1 MNYERPNVRD
11 MAGYVWGEQPED
23 PDQCKLNTNENPYP
37 PSPEVAAALR
47 TFDAASLRTY
57 PQPTADKLRTELA
70 ERHGL
75 DIDNVLVT
83 NGGDEALR
91 LAVTTFAAPGAP
103 LGCAHPSYSL
113 YPVLA
118 HIQDAPVLQACYCD
132 DWTLPKGFAAQAN
145 AAGTRLTCL
154 VNPHAPSGR
163 LMDVD
168 QCAQLAAELDG
179 VLLLDEAYADFIDP
193 ALGYDSAPLLRDFD
207 NLLILRSFSKGYSL
221 AGLRLGYLL
230 GQPALIAPLLTK
242 TRDSYNVDAISQALG
257 LAALADPAYAADTW
271 TQVRKERQRLREELA
286 GLGLPSPASQANFLL
301 ASVPAGS
308 GPSAAELQAGLR
320 ARGILVRHFSAP
332 KLHDKLRITVGAP
345 QQNQRLLKALQGLLA
360 DSIAA
365 NPHPSRRQ
373 S

>member
-1 MNYERPNVRD
+1 MNYERPNIRN
-11 MAGYVWGEQPED
+11 MTGYAWGEQPED
-23 PDQCKLNTNENPYP
+23 PVQCKLNTNENPYP

-47 TFDAASLRTY
+47 SFDIARLRTY
-57 PQPTADKLRTELA
+57 PQPTADQLRIKLAKL
-70 ERHGL
+70 HGL
-75 DIDNVLVT
+75 NRDSVLVT

-91 LAVTTFAAPGAP
+91 LAITTFVAPGTP
-103 LGCAHPSYSL
+103 LGCAQPSYSL

-118 HIQDAPVLQACYCD
+118 HIQDAPVLQAAYGD
-132 DWTLPKGFAAQAN
+132 DWTLPDDFAAQAN
-145 AAGTRLTCL
+145 AAGARLTCL

-163 LMDVD
+163 LMDVG
-168 QCAQLAAELDG
+168 QCAKLAAGLDG

-193 ALGYDSAPLLRDFD
+193 ALGYDSTSLLREFD

-230 GQPALIAPLLTK
+230 GQPALLAPLLTK
-242 TRDSYNVDAISQALG
+242 TRDSYNVDSISQALG

-271 TQVRKERQRLREELA
+271 TKVRKERQRLREELA

-301 ASVPAGS
+301 ASAPAGS
-308 GPSAAELQAGLR
+308 GPSAPELQAGLR
-320 ARGILVRHFSAP
+320 AQGILVRHFSVP

-345 QQNQRLLKALQGLLA
+345 KQNQRLLKALQGLLA
-360 DSIAA
+360 DAISAK
-365 NPHPSRRQ
+365 PRSSRRP

>member
-1 MNYERPNVRD
+1 

-37 PSPEVAAALR
+37 PSPKVAAALR

-57 PQPTADKLRTELA
+57 PQPTADKLRTKLA

-145 AAGTRLTCL
+145 AAGARLTCL

-168 QCAQLAAELDG
+168 QCAQLAAELNG

-207 NLLILRSFSKGYSL
+207 NLLLLRSFSKGYSL

-230 GQPALIAPLLTK
+230 GQPSLIAPLLTK

-257 LAALADPAYAADTW
+257 LAALADPAYAADIW
-271 TQVRKERQRLREELA
+271 ARVRKERQRLREGLD
-286 GLGLPSPASQANFLL
+286 GLGLPAPASQANFLL

-308 GPSAAELQAGLR
+308 GLSPAELQAGLR
-320 ARGILVRHFSAP
+320 AQGILVRHFSAP

-345 QQNQRLLKALQGLLA
+345 RQNQRLLKALQGLLA
-360 DSIAA
+360 DSIA
-365 NPHPSRRQ
+365 NPHPSQRP